1 MKRIDRTRSTLI
13 PLTYLLSKMKS
24 QIYWIQILC
33 IISYSFSFQLNS
45 LKKYGQRYLTELNTA
60 ASAGTSSITALIR
73 KGKKKEAQQL
83 LKEIDEANGEHYIS
97 KFLTNKQYPPAHGK
111 PPVNFHDYTYS
122 KKGTL
127 KVFAE
132 YNLKAKTG
140 FILGLPPP
148 EVIGDCFR
156 DTVQAVVLS
165 MDKRN
170 GGCSINDFSRFTI
183 EQYRARK
190 SLPGPVPIVWNDYI
204 VEEIQIIQAAALGG
218 SAVVLQPEMTENLE
232 LLVKT
237 ATKYELGSIIMA
249 KDMTEVQ
256 QAIDAGAKSICLHNL
271 DDNQLIE
278 TFQKIQKIGN
288 LNDVQLGAKLRAE
301 GDFSTFA
308 EVDLAWTLRDTG
320 FNFIWPSTEAV
331 FANNIA
337 DVYTCLLAMRAKA
350 AREFYSPRQYF
361 MERNKEG
368 SQEYLGDILY

>member
-1 MKRIDRTRSTLI
+1 M
-13 PLTYLLSKMKS
+13 
-24 QIYWIQILC
+24 
-33 IISYSFSFQLNS
+33 
-45 LKKYGQRYLTELNTA
+45 
-60 ASAGTSSITALIR
+60 
-73 KGKKKEAQQL
+73 
-83 LKEIDEANGEHYIS
+83 
-97 KFLTNKQYPPAHGK
+97 
-111 PPVNFHDYTYS
+111 
-122 KKGTL
+122 
-127 KVFAE
+127 
-132 YNLKAKTG
+132 
-140 FILGLPPP
+140 PPP

-156 DTVQAVVLS
+156 DTVQAVILS

-170 GGCSINDFSRFTI
+170 GGCSLNDFSRFTI
-183 EQYRARK
+183 EQYRSRK
-190 SLPGPVPIVWNDYI
+190 SLPGPVPVVWNDYI

-218 SAVVLQPEMTENLE
+218 AAVVLQPEMTDNLE

-237 ATKYELGSIIMA
+237 ASKYELGCIIMA

-256 QAIDAGAKSICLHNL
+256 LAIAAGGRSICLHNL
-271 DDNQLIE
+271 DDNQLVQ
-278 TFQKIQKIGN
+278 TFQQIQKLGN
-288 LNDVQLGAKLRAE
+288 LDNIQIGAKLRAE

-337 DVYTCLLAMRAKA
+337 DVYTCLLAMRAKT